1 MPKRSHLAAQLE
13 FGSKTLITLRQGSD
27 DATGE
32 ETARSETPTQ
42 APAHPLKLVVVH
54 LFTRFFSP
62 SIANLGQFSHPW
74 L

>member
-32 ETARSETPTQ
+32 ETARSETHDTGAR
-42 APAHPLKLVVVH
+42 APVEVGRRALVHAVLLALH
-54 LFTRFFSP
+54 R
-62 SIANLGQFSHPW
+62 
-74 L
+74 